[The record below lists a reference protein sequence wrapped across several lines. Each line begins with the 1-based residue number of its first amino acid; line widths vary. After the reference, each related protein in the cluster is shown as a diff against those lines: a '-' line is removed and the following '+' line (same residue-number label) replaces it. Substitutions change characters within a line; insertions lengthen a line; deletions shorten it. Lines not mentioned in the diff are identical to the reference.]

1 MVFSWIF
8 HSLPKSLL
16 SGWLTESEEGHGD
29 RRNFQLRKDLARCPR
44 ERFTLALIADWA
56 GEDGL
61 VTLW

>member
-8 HSLPKSLL
+8 PSLPKSLL
-16 SGWLTESEEGHGD
+16 SGWLVEPEEGHGD
-29 RRNFQLRKDLARCPR
+29 RRNLQFRRDLAHCPR